1 MPKLATGK
9 QGSWFATVNG
19 TREELPCVFK
29 EYCQTGPTSFEYSDP
44 YFYDQVKP
52 RNRDY
57 INAIANGKRVL
68 LTSNTREG
76 FRQDGGNKWKRGSY
90 IGVFEIANVVCDENG
105 LRFTFMS
112 RVR

>member
-1 MPKLATGK
+1 MCSKST
-9 QGSWFATVNG
+9 
-19 TREELPCVFK
+19 
-29 EYCQTGPTSFEYSDP
+29 QTGPASFEYNDP
-44 YFYDQVKP
+44 YFTTRP
-52 RNRDY
+52 SRA

-105 LRFTFMS
+105 LRFTFVS